1 LPVSRIAYVN
11 GLYTPLAQ
19 ARVHIEDRGY
29 QFADGVYEVVEVS
42 QGALIDEQRHLDRL
56 ARSLR
61 ELRIGAPLGDAALRI
76 VLREIVARNKLR
88 DGFVYLQVTRGVAR
102 RDHFFPDPPPR
113 PSLVVTARLGDPA
126 KAEAKAAQGIGVTSM
141 PDLRWKRPDI
151 KTINLI
157 ANVLAK
163 QAAKEQGSG
172 EAWLLDDDGMV
183 TEGGSSNAWIVTP
196 DGTLVTHP
204 TGNGILGGV
213 TRATLMT
220 LIDTLGLRVEERRFS
235 LAEAHAAREAFVTS
249 ATSLVTPVVSIDGQP
264 VGGGMPGP
272 VASLLRERFHAIAPR
287 SR

>member
-1 LPVSRIAYVN
+1 MSRIAYVN
-11 GLYTPLAQ
+11 GRYTPLAQ

-29 QFADGVYEVVEVS
+29 QFADGVYEVVEVF

-61 ELRIGAPLGDAALRI
+61 ELRIAAPLGDGALRI
-76 VLREIVARNKLR
+76 VLREIIARNKLR

-113 PSLVVTARLGDPA
+113 PSLVVTARLNDPA
-126 KAEAKAAQGIGVTSM
+126 KIEAKAAHGIGVTSM

-163 QAAKEQGSG
+163 QAAKEQGSS
-172 EAWLLDDDGMV
+172 EAWLIGDDGMI
-183 TEGGSSNAWIVTP
+183 TEGGSSNAWIITP

-204 TGNGILGGV
+204 VNNGILSGV

-220 LIDTLGLRVEERRFS
+220 LIGSLGLRVEERRFS

-249 ATSLVTPVVSIDGQP
+249 ATSLVTPVVSIDGSP
-264 VGGGMPGP
+264 VGDGKPGP
-272 VASLLRERFHAIAPR
+272 VASRLRERFHVIAPR
-287 SR
+287 TR

>member
-1 LPVSRIAYVN
+1 MSRIAYVN
-11 GLYTPLAQ
+11 GRYTPLAQ

-29 QFADGVYEVVEVS
+29 QFADGVYEVVEVF

-61 ELRIGAPLGDAALRI
+61 ELRIAAPLGDGALRI
-76 VLREIVARNKLR
+76 VLREIIARNKLR

-113 PSLVVTARLGDPA
+113 PSLVVTARLNDPA
-126 KAEAKAAQGIGVTSM
+126 KIEAKAAHGIGVTSM

-172 EAWLLDDDGMV
+172 EAWLIGDDGMI
-183 TEGGSSNAWIVTP
+183 TEGGSSNAWIITP

-204 TGNGILGGV
+204 VNNGILSGV

-220 LIDTLGLRVEERRFS
+220 LIGSLGLRVEERRFS

-249 ATSLVTPVVSIDGQP
+249 ATSLVTPVVSIDGSP
-264 VGGGMPGP
+264 VGDGKPGP
-272 VASLLRERFHAIAPR
+272 VASRLRERFHAIAPR
-287 SR
+287 TR

>member
-1 LPVSRIAYVN
+1 VSRIAYVN

-29 QFADGVYEVVEVS
+29 QFADGVYEVVEVF

-102 RDHFFPDPPPR
+102 RDHFFPDPPPK
-113 PSLVVTARLGDPA
+113 PSLVVTARLNDPA
-126 KAEAKAAQGIGVTSM
+126 KIEAKAAQGIGVTSM

-172 EAWLLDDDGMV
+172 EAWATRVKARWMV
-183 TEGGSSNAWIVTP
+183 LSGAMRNSAPQRWSLRAESS
-196 DGTLVTHP
+196 
-204 TGNGILGGV
+204 
-213 TRATLMT
+213 M
-220 LIDTLGLRVEERRFS
+220 S
-235 LAEAHAAREAFVTS
+235 S
-249 ATSLVTPVVSIDGQP
+249 ATPLQSS
-264 VGGGMPGP
+264 
-272 VASLLRERFHAIAPR
+272 ASMACM
-287 SR
+287 

>member
-1 LPVSRIAYVN
+1 MSRIAYVN

-29 QFADGVYEVVEVS
+29 QFADGVYEVVEVF

-102 RDHFFPDPPPR
+102 RDHFFPDPPPK
-113 PSLVVTARLGDPA
+113 PSLVVTARLNDPA
-126 KAEAKAAQGIGVTSM
+126 KIEAKAAQGIGVTSM

-172 EAWLLDDDGMV
+172 EAWLIADDGMV
-183 TEGGSSNAWIVTP
+183 TEGGSSNAWIITP

-204 TGNGILGGV
+204 IDNGILSGV

-220 LIDTLGLRVEERRFS
+220 LIGSLGLRVEERRFS

-249 ATSLVTPVVSIDGQP
+249 ATSLVTPVVSIDGSP
-264 VGGGMPGP
+264 VGDGKPGP
-272 VASLLRERFHAIAPR
+272 VASRLRERFHVIAPR